1 MLKESS
7 YCVSGCGGMSYKI
20 ELNLLVIIDTNTQ
33 KKKKSFYGR
42 RTLEVETTTFGTV
55 EPHLHRRPTKKSTER
70 TTFPLHRGTANE
82 PELPGQTLARR
93 KQFAYLW

>member
-33 KKKKSFYGR
+33 KKKKNHF
-42 RTLEVETTTFGTV
+42 TDE
-55 EPHLHRRPTKKSTER
+55 EPLR
-70 TTFPLHRGTANE
+70 
-82 PELPGQTLARR
+82 
-93 KQFAYLW
+93 